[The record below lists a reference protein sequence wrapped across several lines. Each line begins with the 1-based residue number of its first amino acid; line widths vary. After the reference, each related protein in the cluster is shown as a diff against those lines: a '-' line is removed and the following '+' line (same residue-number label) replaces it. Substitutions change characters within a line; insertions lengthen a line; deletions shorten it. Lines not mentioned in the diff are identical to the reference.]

1 MLGWTVWLER
11 KITSRVKNNPEHGKL
26 STQVRDIGDVCNED
40 GDGCSDDDKDEEDL
54 FNEDG
59 DCRRMKMRRRMLLL
73 LTDSFYLYHAQ
84 R

>member
-40 GDGCSDDDKDEEDL
+40 GDGCSDDDEDEEDL

-59 DCRRMKMRRRMLLL
+59 DCHSV
-73 LTDSFYLYHAQ
+73 DEDEDEEENAVVVD
-84 R
+84 

>member
-40 GDGCSDDDKDEEDL
+40 GDCRSVDEDADEEENAVVVD
-54 FNEDG
+54 
-59 DCRRMKMRRRMLLL
+59 
-73 LTDSFYLYHAQ
+73 
-84 R
+84 

>member
-40 GDGCSDDDKDEEDL
+40 GDGCSYDED
-54 FNEDG
+54 
-59 DCRRMKMRRRMLLL
+59 
-73 LTDSFYLYHAQ
+73 
-84 R
+84 